1 MRKAFTL
8 PEILIALVIMVM
20 ISSGVLVVFQYQ
32 NKNMIT
38 QRETAEMN
46 LMAKGMSEEL
56 SRTVRM
62 AGGVLPPGVG
72 GIVTKGGGD
81 ERLTV
86 VLNRAAGVDTT
97 RANSFYF
104 PAGSPLNASG
114 DTYNNVLYLPM
125 KNVVGIFTDSGY
137 AVTTVKVPIYPY
149 SGTPAPT
156 LDMMVVLKI
165 LKMRSSFTIGMTTT
179 GPALIVDATWF
190 ASRWP
195 YTDAILVSAN
205 TYVYALD
212 SVKYWKSN
220 DTVYRQINRNDAA
233 AFAVGID
240 SLRLQ
245 YDQPSGNTTVW
256 ADSVVP
262 ANAAQQIQKVRIRM
276 RVRTRQKD
284 YTLAVRNP
292 STGGYHYQIVESEVS
307 LRNASTLVN
316 K

>member
-1 MRKAFTL
+1 MRKAFSL
-8 PEILIALVIMVM
+8 PEILIALVIMVV
-20 ISSGVLVVFQYQ
+20 ISSGVLLVFQYQ

-38 QRETAEMN
+38 QRATAEMN

-72 GIVTKGGGD
+72 GLVTKGGGN
-81 ERLTV
+81 ESLTV
-86 VLNRAAGVDTT
+86 VLNRAAGVDTA
-97 RANSFYF
+97 RLNSFYYPSANLVTSVGTF
-104 PAGSPLNASG
+104 
-114 DTYNNVLYLPM
+114 DKVLLIPM
-125 KNVVGIFTDSGY
+125 KNVAGIFTDSGY
-137 AVTTVKVPIYPY
+137 LVTTVRVPPFPCAVN
-149 SGTPAPT
+149 TPPT
-156 LDMMVVLKI
+156 TDMMMVLKI
-165 LKMRSSFTIGMTTT
+165 LKIATGITVGPITT
-179 GPALIVDATWF
+179 GAILIVDASWF
-190 ASRWP
+190 ASRWNYP
-195 YTDAILVSAN
+195 TAVSINAN

-220 DTVYRQINRNDAA
+220 DTVFRRINRNDAA

-245 YDQPSGNTTVW
+245 YNQPSGNATVW

-262 ANAAQQIQKVRIRM
+262 TNTALQVNKSRIRM

-284 YTLAVRNP
+284 YALAIKNP
-292 STGGYHYQIVESEVS
+292 STKGYHYQIVETEVA